1 MIFLFKVIT
10 DMGITLFESQKKSFL
25 HTAAKVEII
34 FMFVC
39 TNLASKTDS
48 NFII

>member
-10 DMGITLFESQKKSFL
+10 DMGITLFESQKSFL